1 MSFNVQPAAIDV
13 FAAGMTSLAD
23 ETTVATEYVDTHL
36 NLVGFADSGIF
47 LNILGSNNEAK
58 GVLRTMISRVE
69 ALSAGSGGAD
79 PLRGQ
84 LPRHGRVS
92 RRSHRRHVPGA
103 GRGRPTARRDGRHD
117 PTGGRLAQGR
127 AGGAVGVRADPRPR
141 AVDPLVPG
149 PRESVGRNV
158 VADRAGQRGQ
168 PRGVGGRRVR
178 RRLAGRAD
186 RRQGGARARRLHPVL
201 RDRDPG
207 RGRHDA
213 HALERQRRRGR
224 RALLR
229 RPGRGD
235 RRADTGAA
243 QHGSVVRNR
252 RARHVDGGR
261 RARQPHRNVH
271 RLGVYGH
278 HRRVLCPR
286 ERTHRPRGGRVRDLQ
301 VRERLGRDHRKAGPR
316 ALLVRGLRRG
326 LAGYL
331 GAVRGLDAQPLPAGS
346 YDYPGA

>member
-69 ALSAGSGGAD
+69 ALSAGSGRELTRCADNYRAMDSSAAARIDATYPVPDEDD
-79 PLRGQ
+79 PLLDETAGTTPPEVGSPKAE
-84 LPRHGRVS
+84 LVAPSATEPIPDLVS
-92 RRSHRRHVPGA
+92 PSA
-103 GRGRPTARRDGRHD
+103 GMLWLIEQVSGVNPAEW
-117 PTGGRLAQGR
+117 A
-127 AGGAVGVRADPRPR
+127 AG
-141 AVDPLVPG
+141 
-149 PRESVGRNV
+149 E
-158 VADRAGQRGQ
+158 VAGDW
-168 PRGVGGRRVR
+168 
-178 RRLAGRAD
+178 AGRAD
-186 RRQGGARARRLHPVL
+186 RRQGSARARRLHPVF

-235 RRADTGAA
+235 RRADTKCCATWVSRTKPSRSACGRWPTRSSASSRRSIDWACMAITAGFSAPVSGPIGLAA
-243 QHGSVVRNR
+243 AAFGIYKCV
-252 RARHVDGGR
+252 
-261 RARQPHRNVH
+261 NVWDEIIGK
-271 RLGVYGH
+271 L
-278 HRRVLCPR
+278 
-286 ERTHRPRGGRVRDLQ
+286 DL
-301 VRERLGRDHRKAGPR
+301 
-316 ALLVRGLRRG
+316 ALSLSEGFVGG